1 MKKILIFIC
10 YIIFA
15 THVYAYENTYA
26 VIIGVA
32 DYKNDEY
39 INDLPYTI
47 NNTRAMY
54 SFLRSKAGGN
64 VPAKNI
70 CYLTDANATRANII
84 HMAKALFS
92 KAKEGDRVIFYYGGH
107 GGEGFVTP
115 YDYNGFVETTIYYSD
130 IKAIFKTARCK
141 TKLLFMDS
149 CYSGAIKKNP
159 ISRNGNMNNIRR
171 NDDRNMNIA
180 VMSACKANEFSW
192 QTSSYEMGVFT
203 HFLIKGL
210 SGAANSD
217 GNKYITIKELFHYVY
232 KHVIAETKYYE
243 SLQTPELFGNFDLR
257 LIVANVNN

>member
-1 MKKILIFIC
+1 MKCKFLLFC
-10 YIIFA
+10 LFVVA
-15 THVYAYENTYA
+15 TSYAYNNTYA
-26 VIIGVA
+26 VIVGVA

-54 SFLRSKAGGN
+54 NFLRSKEGGS
-64 VPAKNI
+64 VPSKNI
-70 CYLTDANATRANII
+70 CYLTDANATRSNII
-84 HMAKALFS
+84 RMSKALFS

-115 YDYNGFVETTIYYSD
+115 YDYNGFAETTIFYSD

-149 CYSGAIKKNP
+149 CFSGAIKGSP
-159 ISRNGNMNNIRR
+159 ISRNGGANMTHKNT
-171 NDDRNMNIA
+171 DRNMNIA

-192 QTSSYEMGVFT
+192 QTSAYEMGVFT

-210 SGAANSD
+210 SGAANRD
-217 GNKYITIKELFHYVY
+217 GNRYITVKELFYYVY
-232 KHVIAETKYYE
+232 AQVTAETRYYE

-257 LIVANVNN
+257 LIVANM